1 MCVSDILGKKSRE
14 KVYRL
19 EKNRGWSVG
28 VFRPLSIPASGTS
41 SNTNVSAANTEKC
54 LFECTVN
61 EESVR
66 TPCKNRFTSTNTT
79 LPVISVEKLKR
90 RALFVKGFAYTSTF
104 STCNLFHTARCARSR
119 WGQVMF
125 LNWETTTW
133 GITMARLN
141 IEKFPTSHT
150 KCKDYLRHL
159 ILERRMQRRFL
170 QSNGS
175 FVWSVWSFGL
185 SSFVFFFIYSLLKY
199 IYLRK
204 YHARF

>member
-1 MCVSDILGKKSRE
+1 MFQLPIRKSVCLNVQWMRKVFERLVKTVLRLQTPLFLLFLLKNWSDE
-14 KVYRL
+14 HY
-19 EKNRGWSVG
+19 
-28 VFRPLSIPASGTS
+28 LSQ
-41 SNTNVSAANTEKC
+41 E
-54 LFECTVN
+54 
-61 EESVR
+61 
-66 TPCKNRFTSTNTT
+66 
-79 LPVISVEKLKR
+79 
-90 RALFVKGFAYTSTF
+90 VKGFAYTSTF
-104 STCNLFHTARCARSR
+104 STCNLFHTARCARSW

-204 YHARF
+204 YHARFKKKLQILRYPLTLRTKSRKTFVPTRDIHLRTCL

>member
-1 MCVSDILGKKSRE
+1 M
-14 KVYRL
+14 
-19 EKNRGWSVG
+19 
-28 VFRPLSIPASGTS
+28 
-41 SNTNVSAANTEKC
+41 
-54 LFECTVN
+54 N

-79 LPVISVEKLKR
+79 LPVTCISVEKLKR
-90 RALFVKGFAYTSTF
+90 RALFVARIQRFCVHSTF

-125 LNWETTTW
+125 LNWETATW

-170 QSNGS
+170 QSNRS

-204 YHARF
+204 YHARFKKKMQILRYPLTLRTKSRKTFVPTRDIHLRTCL